1 MRLRVTN
8 LYLEVILR
16 RGIHLLELLFGSAS
30 DKASIRGELTVCP
43 RPMMALPASE
53 NVRAKGEWTT
63 CTVDIPDQPCVG
75 KKSSR
80 SHTRRG
86 LRSRSIPFYTSK
98 DESLRDLQN
107 GGHLPS
113 LCAYGFGCPGG
124 TYGCCASYGLLVG
137 SYLCMAMDSTR
148 DKGRLPTDCRI
159 ADE

>member
-1 MRLRVTN
+1 MRLRITD

-30 DKASIRGELTVCP
+30 DKESTRRELTVCP

-80 SHTRRG
+80 GHTRRG

-98 DESLRDLQN
+98 DEPLRDLREWC
-107 GGHLPS
+107 S
-113 LCAYGFGCPGG
+113 LTVP
-124 TYGCCASYGLLVG
+124 LRV
-137 SYLCMAMDSTR
+137 R
-148 DKGRLPTDCRI
+148 IRLPRGDIRLLCVVWVTCRFVSLHGNGQYSRSRGGCQLTVG
-159 ADE
+159 